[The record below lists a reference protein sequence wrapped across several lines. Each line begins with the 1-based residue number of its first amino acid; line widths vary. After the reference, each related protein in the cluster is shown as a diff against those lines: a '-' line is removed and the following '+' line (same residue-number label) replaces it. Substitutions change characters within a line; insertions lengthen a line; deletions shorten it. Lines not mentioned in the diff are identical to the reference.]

1 MKLCFSKMWVPL
13 FLSCWD
19 CAFKENSLG
28 NSFCLLVTLLL
39 GECRGNPLPSVSSVA
54 QSCLTLRP
62 RGLQHAR
69 PPYPSLSPW
78 ACSRE
83 SVMPSNRLI
92 LSRPLLLLPS
102 IFPSI
107 KVFSNESLLRIRWPK
122 YWSFSFS
129 SSPSN
134 DYSRLISFMID
145 WFNLLLKIPGMWIPG
160 IHQKHLLITQ
170 RLVCQTH
177 CSKREH
183 LQIKW
188 S

>member
-1 MKLCFSKMWVPL
+1 MCSRTQRIASCKRWSVYLSSTLELC
-13 FLSCWD
+13 SC
-19 CAFKENSLG
+19 
-28 NSFCLLVTLLL
+28 
-39 GECRGNPLPSVSSVA
+39 PSVSPVVVHLLSHVWLFA
-54 QSCLTLRP
+54 TLWTSAC
-62 RGLQHAR
+62 QA
-69 PPYPSLSPW
+69 SLSVTI
-78 ACSRE
+78 SRSLLKLTFIE
-83 SVMPSNRLI
+83 LVMPSNHLI
-92 LSRPLLLLPS
+92 LCHPLLLLPS

-183 LQIKW
+183 LQIK
-188 S
+188 

>member
-1 MKLCFSKMWVPL
+1 MVLLRIPPPLAQNICCSVIQLCPTLCDPMDCGMPGLSVHHPVLELTHTHVHWVGDAIQPSHPL
-13 FLSCWD
+13 S
-19 CAFKENSLG
+19 
-28 NSFCLLVTLLL
+28 
-39 GECRGNPLPSVSSVA
+39 
-54 QSCLTLRP
+54 
-62 RGLQHAR
+62 
-69 PPYPSLSPW
+69 
-78 ACSRE
+78 
-83 SVMPSNRLI
+83 
-92 LSRPLLLLPS
+92 
-102 IFPSI
+102 FPSPPAFNLSSI
-107 KVFSNESLLRIRWPK
+107 RVFSNESVLRIRWPK